1 MLKNE
6 INNDAYKF
14 YVGEGVK
21 VLTENTQRFAGGG
34 AITRSLY
41 DIIRP
46 KVDSRSAEEV
56 VNEVI
61 KKSGLKL
68 GG

>member
-1 MLKNE
+1 MEKE
-6 INNDAYKF
+6 RQNNAYM
-14 YVGEGVK
+14 YYIAEGVK